1 MKAIILNSGMGT
13 RLGKLTENSP
23 KSLIDI
29 GNNETI
35 FSKAIK
41 TLVNYDINDFIITTG
56 YLDEVLREYASKTF
70 PEVNF
75 TFVHNPVYD
84 STNYIKSIDYVND
97 NFEEDILLLHGDL
110 VFDKEVVEKILENNE
125 SCMVVNSQEKIPE
138 KDFKAKVIDGYV
150 QKVSVDYFGSDAIAC
165 QPLYKLKSI
174 DWKEWKKRIRNFCN
188 DNNTNVYAEEALNE
202 LLTNTIKIKAIDVN
216 GYYCSE
222 IDTIEDLNKYKK
234 IGE

>member
-41 TLVNYDINDFIITTG
+41 TIVDYDIDDFIITTG
-56 YLDEVLREYASKTF
+56 YLDEVLKDYALKTF

-75 TFVHNPVYD
+75 TFVHNPFYD
-84 STNYIKSIDYVND
+84 STNYIKSLDYISD
-97 NFEEDILLLHGDL
+97 NLEEDILLLHGDL
-110 VFDKEVVEKILENNE
+110 VFDKEVVEKILEKNE
-125 SCMVVNSQEKIPE
+125 SCMVVNSKEKIPE
-138 KDFKAKVIDGYV
+138 KDFKAKVNEGYV
-150 QKVSVDYFGSDAIAC
+150 QKVSVDYFGSDALAC
-165 QPLYKLKSI
+165 QPLYKLKNV
-174 DWKEWKKRIRNFCN
+174 DWKEWKKRIRIFCDN
-188 DNNTNVYAEEALNE
+188 NNTNVYAEEALNE
-202 LLTNTIKIKAIDVN
+202 LLIDTIKIKAIDIDGN
-216 GYYCSE
+216 YCSE